1 MCPARVQTRVGADAM
16 TLTEGMLEPAVPA
29 IQRLNP
35 IRTRMGLSIAA
46 LVAAVGVTLLL
57 GLALRTFYDSL
68 GVVGTALTVWRWAL
82 IALTLFAAAVLVG
95 SGVKAVLASARAAR
109 LVPTDRVAARA
120 AAANAQDWAWYVGGF
135 GVTALVLA
143 FFGMFLAANDG
154 AVRHQLMD
162 WDAIHAF
169 LPNLWK
175 GFWLNIK
182 VFVVAEILVLMWGL
196 ALALARVFPGRAGRP
211 VRFLAVAYI
220 DLFRGFPAIITI
232 YLVVLGFQAADV
244 PPFDQLEGG
253 TKLFWLCTTA
263 LVLVYGAYVAEVYRA
278 GLESIHWS
286 QTAAARSLGLSYGQT
301 MRYVITPQAVRRI
314 IPPLLNDFI
323 GLQKDTALLSVVGLL
338 EVLNRARLTSNK
350 LFNLSPNLAAGVA
363 FVVVTIPLARF
374 TDWLV
379 ARDQARM
386 RARG

>member
-1 MCPARVQTRVGADAM
+1 MAVAGGIV
-16 TLTEGMLEPAVPA
+16 EEPAVPA
-29 IQRLNP
+29 IQVHHP
-35 IRTRMGLSIAA
+35 IRTHLGLSIAA
-46 LVAAVGVTLLL
+46 LVVGLVVAGLTAV
-57 GLALRTFYDSL
+57 ALDRFYDSL
-68 GVVGTALTVWRWAL
+68 GVVGGARTAWAVGLVALATTV
-82 IALTLFAAAVLVG
+82 TVVLVVCG
-95 SGVKAVLASARAAR
+95 ALAVARSLRAAR
-109 LVPTDRVAARA
+109 LIPEDRVAARA
-120 AAANAQDWAWYVGGF
+120 SGAAAKDWQLYVAGLS
-135 GVTALVLA
+135 VTALVLA
-143 FFGMFLAANDG
+143 FLCFFLSANDG
-154 AVRHQLMD
+154 AVRQQYLD
-162 WDAIHAF
+162 WDAIDEF
-169 LPNLWK
+169 LPTLWK

-182 VFVVAEILVLMWGL
+182 VFVVAEILVLVWGL
-196 ALALARVFPGRAGRP
+196 VLALARIFPGKAGRP

-232 YLVVLGFQAADV
+232 YLIVLGFQAGDV
-244 PPFDQLEGG
+244 PPFDRLQGE
-253 TKLFWLCTTA
+253 TKLFWLSTTA

-338 EVLNRARLTSNK
+338 EVLNRARLTSNR

-363 FVVVTIPLARF
+363 FVLITIPLARF

-379 ARDQARM
+379 ARQARA
-386 RARG
+386 RAGG